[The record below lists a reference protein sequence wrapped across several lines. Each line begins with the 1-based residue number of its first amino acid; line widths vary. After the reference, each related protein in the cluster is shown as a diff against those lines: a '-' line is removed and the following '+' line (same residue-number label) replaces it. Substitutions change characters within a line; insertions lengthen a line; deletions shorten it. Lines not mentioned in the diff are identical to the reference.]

1 MGWGSGIGTVVG
13 GIGGGIVGGPLG
25 AAAGATV
32 GGWLGGKA
40 EGAMARGATSIPILN
55 VDNPQYQ
62 AGGSTWVDDP
72 SDPNGG
78 YWVSSVDAQTAKYND
93 LGDRY
98 ASRADTAID
107 YGQANGDYAQQQ
119 QVREQQMA
127 LGQQYQDVIA
137 GKTPSLAEM
146 QMRRGQEDSNQAA
159 LNLAASARGG
169 GALLAQQQG
178 LQASTLGQ
186 QRVNQDAAMLRAQ
199 ETMQARDAYGNLLG
213 GMRGQDLGAR
223 GQSAEQ
229 AQAQAQTKL
238 QSEQQ
243 RYVQGLGYRSQADQI
258 AASQRDA
265 NIGVSQGN
273 QSAKV
278 ALATGQ
284 QQAAAAQRAAI
295 IQGGASLVGSGLAAY
310 AGSSGGKK

>member
-1 MGWGSGIGTVVG
+1 MGWGQAIGTVGGGVAG
-13 GIGGGIVGGPLG
+13 GIAGGPVG
-25 AAAGATV
+25 AAAGSVA

-40 EGAMARGATSIPILN
+40 EGSMARAAATIPILN

-62 AGGSTWVDDP
+62 AGGSVWVDDP

-78 YWVSSVDAQTAKYND
+78 YWQSAVDAKVAQYDD
-93 LGDRY
+93 LGGRY
-98 ASRADTAID
+98 ARRADTTID
-107 YGQANGDYAQQQ
+107 YGQANADYAQQQ
-119 QVREQQMA
+119 QAREQQMGLA
-127 LGQQYQDVIA
+127 QQYQDVIA

-178 LQASTLGQ
+178 LQASALGQ

-199 ETMQARDAYGNLLG
+199 ETAQARDAYGNLISG
-213 GMRGQDLGAR
+213 VRGQDLGAR
-223 GQSAEQ
+223 SQSAEQ
-229 AQAQAQTKL
+229 AQAAAATKL

-243 RYVQGLGYRSQADQI
+243 RYQQGFGYRAQADQI
-258 AASQRDA
+258 GASQRDS
-265 NIGVSQGN
+265 NVGVSQGN

-284 QQAAAAQRAAI
+284 QQAAAAQRAAM